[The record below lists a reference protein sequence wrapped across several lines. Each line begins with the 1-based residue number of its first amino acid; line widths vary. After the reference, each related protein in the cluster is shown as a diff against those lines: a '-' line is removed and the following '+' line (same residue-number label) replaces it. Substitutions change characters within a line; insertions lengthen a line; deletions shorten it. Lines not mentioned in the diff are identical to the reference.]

1 MNLGTLKVISNGDLQ
16 KKQRKNG
23 EGDFYIFTGYVD
35 LGGLYPEKMDFFV
48 FEPTDGLGRGE
59 WNVPVTA
66 RMYNGRLRYDLDFNQ
81 AQAVV
86 AKPVTTATSTTTKA
100 TA

>member
-1 MNLGTLKVISNGDLQ
+1 MQLGQLKVISNGDLQ
-16 KKQRKNG
+16 EKQRKENKG
-23 EGDFYIFTGYVD
+23 TFYIFTGYVD

-48 FEPTDGLGRGE
+48 FERAEALGRGE
-59 WNVPVTA
+59 WNVPVIA
-66 RMYNGRLRYDLDFNQ
+66 RMYNGRLRYDLDFKQ